1 MVAINDYNV
10 YSSGMKK
17 SIKDK
22 LFFEGLVEH
31 VDTVIDFGCA
41 DGQMLKQ
48 LYEDFLNGNYLEL
61 MRIKKC

>member
-1 MVAINDYNV
+1 MVAINNYNV

-31 VDTVIDFGCA
+31 IETIIDFGCA
-41 DGQMLKQ
+41 DGQILKQ
-48 LYEDFLNGNYLEL
+48 LHEDFPEW
-61 MRIKKC
+61 